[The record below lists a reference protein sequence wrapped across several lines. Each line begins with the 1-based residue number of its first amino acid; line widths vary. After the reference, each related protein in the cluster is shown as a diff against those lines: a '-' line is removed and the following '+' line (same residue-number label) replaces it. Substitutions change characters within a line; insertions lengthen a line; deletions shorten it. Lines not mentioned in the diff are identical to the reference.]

1 MVGYNSASRWDAV
14 YIRTE
19 GTRRHNNKG
28 PAHCD
33 HLFIP
38 KRTADARSDRSGY
51 LSLSEIHSF
60 SFRTLRAGGG
70 EGDWRGEWSARG
82 SEAGDTTGSGRVLPR
97 ANDIVTITVTTYPST
112 EWWRVTACLDS
123 AKPRGSKIHWSG
135 GCDPAVSMLLGRYV
149 WLATLQRTYYHPR
162 PSTPLPRFDPR
173 PTSPSFEPSRPP
185 SPSSFGPS
193 TLRPC
198 AMPQYDHVIR
208 HVTSWCIG
216 VPSLKQD
223 RSRWAREEREITGV
237 TREIVDFI
245 SGRNTIFAHGINP
258 GENHIWSF
266 ASDGGVSLSEVK
278 KANRCARE

>member
-1 MVGYNSASRWDAV
+1 MRSPVHSEVYSGRAVSRDAV
-14 YIRTE
+14 
-19 GTRRHNNKG
+19 G
-28 PAHCD
+28 
-33 HLFIP
+33 
-38 KRTADARSDRSGY
+38 SSGY

-70 EGDWRGEWSARG
+70 EGDWCGEWSAWG

-149 WLATLQRTYYHPR
+149 WPATLQRSYYHPHPPPPRTRFNSRLPLPLESSRPASPPSFR
-162 PSTPLPRFDPR
+162 PSI
-173 PTSPSFEPSRPP
+173 
-185 SPSSFGPS
+185 
-193 TLRPC
+193 LRPC

-208 HVTSWCIG
+208 HVTSWCID

-223 RSRWAREEREITGV
+223 RSWWDREEKER
-237 TREIVDFI
+237 
-245 SGRNTIFAHGINP
+245 
-258 GENHIWSF
+258 
-266 ASDGGVSLSEVK
+266 
-278 KANRCARE
+278 